1 MIDIE
6 INGQVMHM
14 DCEDNSS
21 VKALEEVLMK
31 GPVTVQ
37 MRDYARM
44 EKVGSLGM
52 SLPTNDRMITTSPG
66 DVILYEGD
74 QLVIYY
80 DTNTWDLT
88 LLGRIK
94 GLSTSELRTVL
105 GKGAV
110 TAVLSLA

>member
-1 MIDIE
+1 
-6 INGQVMHM
+6 M
-14 DCEDNSS
+14 DCGANSS
-21 VKALEEVLMK
+21 VKALEEVLRK
-31 GPVTVQ
+31 GPVTVH

-80 DTNTWDLT
+80 DTNTWDFT
-88 LLGRIK
+88 RLGRIK
-94 GLSTSELRTVL
+94 GLAASGLRTVL